1 MESYLSMVCDEPDA
15 YRGQPG
21 FDFIMSI
28 PTRWD
33 DTVVPDARVSEYVAV
48 ARKNGEKWYLGCIN
62 NSKERTVSIPLL
74 FLGDGKWKLRLYRD
88 VPLCEEDPNLLEVE
102 EFNVGA
108 QDELPVHLASGGG
121 CAMILTPE
129 E

>member
-1 MESYLSMVCDEPDA
+1 MRY
-15 YRGQPG
+15 
-21 FDFIMSI
+21 
-28 PTRWD
+28 
-33 DTVVPDARVSEYVAV
+33 
-48 ARKNGEKWYLGCIN
+48 
-62 NSKERTVSIPLL
+62 PL
-74 FLGDGKWKLRLYRD
+74 WKLRLYRD